1 MHLGC
6 ICIPDALD
14 TSASAWT
21 AAPSRCLALWTGLRR
36 DPMRTCFPLLLLLL
50 AGLPTVAMAQA
61 SPHPVDTVEGDFTP
75 ARMTDQRAAEY
86 PAALLAAEHDAG
98 ERLPD
103 VDVEIEVDID
113 ATGRVIAAR
122 VVASGGPEFDAEA
135 LSAAKASVF
144 EPATKGGKAVSS
156 RFHIPFHFEPPPH
169 AEPQQVE
176 VRGTK
181 APPPRGAGD
190 HRIEVGRLA
199 AVPRKSAADF
209 LKLAPSIFLIK
220 DGGGE
225 GHAERVYLRGFDARE
240 GQDIEFSVG
249 GVPINESGNYH
260 GNGYADLNFIIPEL
274 VAKLRVVEGPFDP
287 RQGNYAVA
295 GSADFELALD
305 ERGMTAKATYGSFN
319 TTRLLLLWGPQNQ
332 SARTFAAAEIYRS
345 EGFGQNRDAWRARA
359 MGQYEGKLG
368 EDTSFRLT
376 TAAYA
381 NEYHSAGLLREAD
394 VQSGKRNFYDSND
407 RRQGGGGARAHLAAD
422 IEARSG
428 DTTYALQT
436 FGIYRQ
442 MALRENFTGFLLD
455 TQLARQEPH
464 AQRGDLLDLSMTE
477 GTVGFRGY
485 GRHSFEVLGLKQ
497 EAEFGLFARGDLV
510 SGLQQRIAAASGD
523 PYKTEIALDSKLADI
538 GLYADVAIRLQQWL
552 VLRGGLRADLF
563 AYDVQDNCAVKD
575 VSRPDEDDPPGDAS
589 CLSEQRFGKHREPNQ
604 HSTTATIKPLP
615 RASVGVGPFGGFTL
629 SLAYGQGV
637 RSIDPSYI
645 TQDVETPFSAI
656 DSGEIGLSFA
666 KTFEHATLTA
676 QSVFFGTHVDRDQ
689 IFSETEGRATL
700 AEGTT
705 RMGWSGSLRSTGD
718 FFDVSASVSLVRSRF
733 DDTGLLVPYVPD
745 IVVRHDGA
753 LFHDLFSLAD
763 SPVKGRIGLGASFI
777 GERALPYGQR
787 SDVIFTLDAAAGMKW
802 RFLDLEIAGTNL
814 LNLEYRQSEFN
825 YVSDFDPTNP
835 ATLVAA
841 RHFAAGQP
849 IGVFGSL
856 SGTLGGDQ

>member
-1 MHLGC
+1 MHRL
-6 ICIPDALD
+6 
-14 TSASAWT
+14 T
-21 AAPSRCLALWTGLRR
+21 
-36 DPMRTCFPLLLLLL
+36 PLLL
-50 AGLPTVAMAQA
+50 GLIYAAPASSFAQ
-61 SPHPVDTVEGDFTP
+61 SVPMPDESTISQGFVP
-75 ARMTDQRAAEY
+75 ARITEPSEPDY
-86 PAALLAAEHDAG
+86 PKSRLATAHDGG
-98 ERLPD
+98 ERLAD
-103 VDVEIEVDID
+103 VDVEIEVDLDSVGTI
-113 ATGRVIAAR
+113 TGAR
-122 VVASGGPEFDAEA
+122 VVASGGAAFDAEA
-135 LSAAKASVF
+135 LKAARRFVF
-144 EPATKGGKAVSS
+144 APATKDGKPVRS

-169 AEPQQVE
+169 GEPEQVE
-176 VRGTK
+176 VLGTK
-181 APPPRGAGD
+181 PPPSRGAGD
-190 HRIEVGRLA
+190 HRIEVGKLA

-209 LKLAPSIFLIK
+209 LKLAPSVFLIK

-240 GQDIEFSVG
+240 GQDIEFSVN
-249 GVPINESGNYH
+249 GVPINESGNFH

-274 VAKLRVVEGPFDP
+274 VMKLRVVEGPFDP

-295 GSADFELALD
+295 GSADFQLGLE

-319 TTRLLLLWGPQNQ
+319 TTRLLLLWGPEQA
-332 SARTFAAAEIYRS
+332 SAGTFAGAEIYRT

-368 EDTSFRLT
+368 PDSSFRVA

-394 VQSGKRNFYDSND
+394 VTSGKKAFFDTSD
-407 RRQGGGGARAHLAAD
+407 PRQGGGGARAHLAAD
-422 IEARSG
+422 FEARDG

-455 TQLARQEPH
+455 TQLGRQEPH
-464 AQRGDLLDLSMTE
+464 PQRGDLLDLSMTE

-485 GRHSFEVLGLKQ
+485 GRHGFSVLGLKQ
-497 EAEFGLFARGDLV
+497 EVELGMFARGDLV
-510 SGLQQRIAAASGD
+510 SALQQRIGAASAD
-523 PYKTEIALDSKLADI
+523 PYKTEVASDSKLADI
-538 GLYADVAIRLQQWL
+538 GLYADLAVRLQSWL

-575 VSRPDEDDPPGDAS
+575 VSRPDNEDPPGDVS

-656 DSGEIGLSFA
+656 DSGEVGVSFA
-666 KTFEHATLTA
+666 KSFDAATLTA
-676 QSVFFGTHVDRDQ
+676 QSVFFATHVDRDQ

-705 RMGWSGSLRSTGD
+705 RGGWSGSLRSTGD

-745 IVVRHDGA
+745 VVARHDGA
-753 LFHDLFSLAD
+753 LFHGLFDLAGS
-763 SPVKGRIGLGASFI
+763 SVKGRLGIGASFI
-777 GERALPYGQR
+777 GQRALPYGQR

-802 RFLDLEIAGTNL
+802 RFLDLELAGTNL

-825 YVSDFDPTNP
+825 FVSDFDATDA

-849 IGVFGSL
+849 IAIFGSL
-856 SGTLGGDQ
+856 SGTLGGEQ